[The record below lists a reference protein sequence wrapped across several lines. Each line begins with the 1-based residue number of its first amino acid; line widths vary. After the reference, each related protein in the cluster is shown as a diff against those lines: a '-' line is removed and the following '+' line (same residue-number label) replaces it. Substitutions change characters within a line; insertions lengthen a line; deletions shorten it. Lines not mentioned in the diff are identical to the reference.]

1 MYIQFTAAPKSEAF
15 ASDSVM
21 TLGCYSRRL
30 RFLPS
35 SCLLFPPL
43 SSSVALTG
51 LPRALSCALVSESR
65 GTDKRGDPELKGS
78 LLGRADTKV
87 LYYLVLNIYF
97 TGVAT
102 RRAYC
107 DRLNLGLVSRRGSI
121 SPLPCFA
128 GHHRPD
134 RPPRSCLTR
143 YLPSLAPLSSRGDY
157 MCSLGVS
164 RRPWYQIV
172 AYHGDLFG
180 VLEFGM
186 SSVFAGLVE

>member
-15 ASDSVM
+15 ASDSVL
-21 TLGCYSRRL
+21 TLVWDSRRL

-35 SCLLFPPL
+35 CLLFRPL

-97 TGVAT
+97 AGVAR

-107 DRLNLGLVSRRGSI
+107 DRLNLSLVSRRGSI

-128 GHHRPD
+128 GRHRPD
-134 RPPRSCLTR
+134 RPPRFCLTR
-143 YLPSLAPLSSRGDY
+143 
-157 MCSLGVS
+157 
-164 RRPWYQIV
+164 
-172 AYHGDLFG
+172 
-180 VLEFGM
+180 
-186 SSVFAGLVE
+186 